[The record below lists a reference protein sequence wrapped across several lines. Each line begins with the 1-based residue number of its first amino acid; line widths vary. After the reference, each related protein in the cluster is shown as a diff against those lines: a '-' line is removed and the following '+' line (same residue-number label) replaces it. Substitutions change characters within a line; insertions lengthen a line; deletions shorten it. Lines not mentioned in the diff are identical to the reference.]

1 MSEYYRF
8 EQPLTDE
15 YSEFQKENQDQ
26 IEITIS
32 QFTESAFFLPS
43 SGDYKNFS
51 FEGRPYLR
59 QIYDT
64 DATRLLLMAG
74 RQVEKSTLLG
84 NKMISYSYMIPGF
97 RALYV
102 SPSNTQTKEFSKT
115 RIQEAIETS
124 RILKSLTNTKLI
136 SNLMEKSFINR
147 SKITLRFAFLN
158 ADRCRGI
165 PADLISIDEFQDIL
179 LDNIPVIEEC
189 ASHSEHRLF
198 TYSGTPKSLD
208 NAIEHYWSRFSTQN
222 EWAIP
227 CRRHGTPNNPS
238 SWHWNIPSEDNI
250 GKKGLVCDKCFKK
263 IDAADPMAQWVSMNP
278 NPKLNNPYIGYRISQ
293 LIVSWIKW
301 ADILSKYETYSR
313 VKFYNEVLGR
323 SFDSGTRPLTQQD
336 VVDNCSDNLSMFAF
350 EEIPKEY
357 GSHPIFM
364 GIDWGSGERDSF
376 TVITLGGYFPWAP
389 SRFSVFYAK
398 QCKGK
403 ESEPELQLEIV
414 YKLCEMFNVH
424 YIGADYGGGFYQN
437 DKLVRRYGSDKV
449 NKYQWIGRQKKK
461 ITYEASLGVPRYLC
475 HRTEI
480 MSDMF
485 NAIKRRDVFQ
495 FPKWEEWEDPF
506 ANDMLNIFSE
516 YSHTLKQNVY
526 KRGPGQSD
534 DTFHSLCFCFLA
546 SMRYKARRDVI
557 VPEKTQDMDSAIITT
572 MDDFDGIN

>member
-8 EQPLTDE
+8 EQPITDE
-15 YSEFQKENQDQ
+15 HSSFVDQQNQQ
-26 IEITIS
+26 IELTVS
-32 QFTESAFFLPS
+32 DFTEAAFFLPS
-43 SGDYKNFS
+43 GGDYSNFS

-64 DATRLLLMAG
+64 DASRLLLMAG

-84 NKMISYSYMIPGF
+84 NKMLAYSFMFPGF

-136 SNLMEKSFINR
+136 SNIMEKSFINR
-147 SKITLRFAFLN
+147 SKVTLRFAFLN

-165 PADLISIDEFQDIL
+165 PADLITIDEFQDIL

-222 EWAIP
+222 EWVIP
-227 CRRHGTPNNPS
+227 CRRHGTPTDPS

-250 GKKGLVCDKCFKK
+250 GLKHLSCDKCGK
-263 IDAADPMAQWVSMNP
+263 IIHANDPDAQWASMNP
-278 NPKLNNPYIGYRISQ
+278 NPRLTTPYIGYRIPQ
-293 LIVSWIKW
+293 LIVSWIHW
-301 ADILSKYETYSR
+301 GDIISKYETYSR

-323 SFDSGTRPLTQQD
+323 SYDSGTRPLTQQD
-336 VVDNCSDNLSMFAF
+336 VRDNCSDDLSMFAY
-350 EEIPKEY
+350 ESIPQKY
-357 GSHPIFM
+357 SAHPVFM

-389 SRFSVFYAK
+389 NRFSVFYAK

-403 ESEPELQLEIV
+403 ESEPDMQLEIV
-414 YKLCEMFNVH
+414 YGLCNLFNIMF
-424 YIGADYGGGFYQN
+424 IGADYGGGFYQN
-437 DKLVRRYGSDKV
+437 DKLIRRYGADKV

-461 ITYEASLGVPRYLC
+461 VSYEASLGVPRFLC

-480 MSDMF
+480 MSDVF

-495 FPKWEEWEDPF
+495 FPTWSEWENPF
-506 ANDMLNIFSE
+506 ASDMLNIFSE
-516 YSHTLKQNVY
+516 YSHALKQNVY
-526 KRGPGQSD
+526 KRGPGQPD

-557 VPEKTQDMDSAIITT
+557 LPEKTHDTSVYFGPNLE
-572 MDDFDGIN
+572 DFDGI